1 VISKQYGFGLIEV
14 LIACLVLGIGMAA
27 LVKLENL
34 YSQASRLSKARNI
47 AMNLAQQKLDDL
59 KGFSQLTADAN
70 QFTYSDIETNHG
82 GALKADG
89 LLKFP
94 AGLVTGYADSY
105 QLTWTVENGYW
116 YQQHLTYTPPSPL
129 PAYPDQKRITVNL
142 DWADQHLQ
150 LQTIIAAISPN
161 LTAELAD
168 QHSTDSAIHPNIH
181 YTPSKQE
188 EIASIGSETGN
199 QRQTIA
205 LNTPHN
211 QINAYSYNLAGK
223 LLRQEQ
229 FTTVACN
236 CTFSS
241 RGPAYTAAYG
251 QWDPLNKQFIDQTGD
266 LVIKDRGC
274 QTNGI
279 DSQCIDSNDLCSRC
293 CNDHHDPSSNQL
305 DTNHIPYC
313 DPEQGIFDRCF
324 DPFRGISDFSLG
336 KHLHY
341 TANGTVAN
349 SGAYLESCRMKQ
361 IDGRWQVYQ
370 DWHRVALNAM
380 PRTTFIE
387 HRSDYKN
394 YVISVLDTILDS
406 SINQFNGQ
414 DNSEINWPPAP
425 DLFSAPLQLALGNT
439 QTLTAHG
446 LYIDYL
452 NPELLNALRQ
462 QKQHHQDYLSHLP
475 VYDIELSHFV
485 EDCQTPRGWCSSNP
499 QQVTINANQIQ
510 ALSITT
516 EPTHIS
522 FGFARS
528 NSGLAKF
535 NQAIDVSLAANS
547 DDIIDQAL
555 LAISVS
561 AQIIPNSP

>member
-1 VISKQYGFGLIEV
+1 MISKQRGFGLIEV

-27 LVKLENL
+27 LVKLESL
-34 YSQASRLSKARNI
+34 YLQASRLSKARSI
-47 AMNLAQQKLDDL
+47 ALNLAQQKLDDL
-59 KGFSQLTADAN
+59 KGFSQLTASAN

-82 GALKADG
+82 GALNQAG

-94 AGLVTGYADSY
+94 SGLVTGYADSY

-116 YQQHLTYTPPSPL
+116 YQQDLTYTPHSPL
-129 PAYPDQKRITVNL
+129 PAYPDQKRVTVNL

-161 LTAELAD
+161 VTAELAD
-168 QHSTDSAIHPNIH
+168 RRSTDSVIHPEIH

-188 EIASIGSETGN
+188 EIATIGSETGN

-211 QINAYSYNLAGK
+211 QINAYTYNLAGK
-223 LLRQEQ
+223 LLRQEE
-229 FTTVACN
+229 FSTVACN
-236 CTFSS
+236 CAFTS
-241 RGPAYTAAYG
+241 RGPAYTAAHG
-251 QWDPLNKQFIDQTGD
+251 KWDALKKQFIDQSGD
-266 LVIKDRGC
+266 LLIKDRGC

-305 DTNHIPYC
+305 DANHIPYC
-313 DPEQGIFDRCF
+313 DPEHGVFDRCF
-324 DPFRGISDFSLG
+324 DPFRGVSDFSLG

-341 TANGTVAN
+341 TANGAVAN
-349 SGAYLESCRMKQ
+349 GGTYLESCRMKR
-361 IDGRWQVYQ
+361 INGRWQVYQ

-380 PRTTFIE
+380 PRKTFTE
-387 HRSDYKN
+387 HRSDYKS
-394 YVISVLDTILDS
+394 YLISMVDTILDS
-406 SINQFNGQ
+406 AIIQFNGQ
-414 DNSEINWPPAP
+414 TEINWPPAP
-425 DLFSAPLQLALGNT
+425 ELFSAPQQLAIGDT
-439 QTLTAHG
+439 QALTAHG

-462 QKQHHQDYLSHLP
+462 QKQHHQDYPGNLP
-475 VYDIELSHFV
+475 IYDIELSHFV
-485 EDCQTPRGWCSSNP
+485 QDCQAPRGWCSSNP
-499 QQVTINANQIQ
+499 QQVSINANQIQ
-510 ALSITT
+510 AQSITT
-516 EPTHIS
+516 EPTTIS

-528 NSGLAKF
+528 NSGLAKS
-535 NQAIDVSLAANS
+535 NQAVDVSLAANS